1 MRVQVA
7 WAVSL
12 ATTTLISAAA
22 TTPTADAAAPV
33 LLQVVPPQQQQQ
45 QQQQQNPV
53 VDPSVRAHQRPPLH
67 SADQD
72 QDQDH
77 RWMAPVVVEAGA
89 QGGRSMGAVVL
100 VVVGAAGV
108 FAMGLV

>member
-22 TTPTADAAAPV
+22 TTPTADAAPPV
-33 LLQVVPPQQQQQ
+33 LLVPLHQQQ
-45 QQQQQNPV
+45 QQQQQNPL
-53 VDPSVRAHQRPPLH
+53 VDPSVRAHQRPPPLH
-67 SADQD
+67 SAD

>member
-12 ATTTLISAAA
+12 ATTLISAAA
-22 TTPTADAAAPV
+22 TTPTSDAAAPA
-33 LLQVVPPQQQQQ
+33 LLQVVPPL
-45 QQQQQNPV
+45 QQQQNPL
-53 VDPSVRAHQRPPLH
+53 VDPSVRAHQTTPLH

>member
-12 ATTTLISAAA
+12 ATTLISAAA

-33 LLQVVPPQQQQQ
+33 LLQVVPLQ
-45 QQQQQNPV
+45 QQQQQNPL
-53 VDPSVRAHQRPPLH
+53 VDPSVRAHQRPQLH
-67 SADQD
+67 SAD

>member
-45 QQQQQNPV
+45 QQNPV

-67 SADQD
+67 SANQD

>member
-45 QQQQQNPV
+45 QQQNPV

-67 SADQD
+67 SANQD

>member
-22 TTPTADAAAPV
+22 TTPTTADAAPPV
-33 LLQVVPPQQQQQ
+33 LLVPLE
-45 QQQQQNPV
+45 QQQQNPL
-53 VDPSVRAHQRPPLH
+53 VDPSVRAHQRPLH
-67 SADQD
+67 NADQD
-72 QDQDH
+72 RDQDH
-77 RWMAPVVVEAGA
+77 RWMAPVVEAGA

>member
-12 ATTTLISAAA
+12 ATTLISAAA

-33 LLQVVPPQQQQQ
+33 LLQVVPLQ
-45 QQQQQNPV
+45 QQQQQNPL

-67 SADQD
+67 SAD

>member
-12 ATTTLISAAA
+12 ATSTLISAAA

-33 LLQVVPPQQQQQ
+33 LLQAVPLQ
-45 QQQQQNPV
+45 QQQQQNPL

-67 SADQD
+67 SADQN
-72 QDQDH
+72 QDRDH